1 MYLPT
6 GRSRLAC
13 FQHKVE
19 AVEQW
24 KLLQKQH
31 TICALFVGGGVFTDL
46 VKEGQVVFHPTSEP
60 FEQKLL
66 KSSCFFYHGKSDE
79 KTIFTLELSVNL
91 LQLLVH
97 EFMNIFVQKSAF
109 MRSPLLRTILCVKK
123 ESTAF
128 FMGNHKSLSAFL
140 SSKKKLPRRENVS
153 LKRFPPLPIWRHQ
166 KKGTVMSQ

>member
-109 MRSPLLRTILCVKK
+109 MRSPFFEPSYTRRKK
-123 ESTAF
+123 APLFSWEIIKACRHF
-128 FMGNHKSLSAFL
+128 YRAKKSCRGGKMCL
-140 SSKKKLPRRENVS
+140 
-153 LKRFPPLPIWRHQ
+153 
-166 KKGTVMSQ
+166 